1 MTVLSILARL
11 GLAVLIGG
19 AIGYE
24 RESKNRPAGFRTHI
38 LVCIGAAIISLISTK
53 MSEDAVRQILINPDL
68 AEVIKVDIGRLGAQ
82 VISGIGFLGAGTIL
96 HNKGSIKGLTTA
108 ASLWVVGCLGLAVGY
123 GYYYISILGAVVC
136 IIVLV
141 NLKKIQS
148 RLFLDS
154 NDKRIEIRYIDR
166 KKTIEALDELFIR
179 KNIQVINIEF
189 PMDEEASFNDMPIRK
204 SVYTIITPKNISN
217 EDILLMLAKI
227 ETVVNA
233 QQLID

>member
-1 MTVLSILARL
+1 M

-38 LVCIGAAIISLISTK
+38 LVCIGAAIISLISVK
-53 MSEDAVRQILINPDL
+53 MSEDSIRQILANPDL

-154 NDKRIEIRYIDR
+154 NDKKFEISYIDR

-179 KNIQVINIEF
+179 KNIQVVNIEF
-189 PMDEEASFNDMPIRK
+189 PMEQEGTFNDMPIRK
-204 SVYTIITPKNISN
+204 SVYTIITPKTISTG
-217 EDILLMLAKI
+217 DILSMFAKL
-227 ETVVNA
+227 ETIVNA
-233 QQLID
+233 QQVNE